1 MRTISRCISIF
12 IIISCVCFISAAAQ
26 AQSSSKSSSASENSN
41 VSQSML
47 ILQSQIGD
55 KTVIANAFIIKSGD
69 PCLALTSYEAVEGAA
84 TIKALVPNKGLVTA
98 HLSKFASDTNLALLE
113 IPEANLPAVR
123 LGNFELLAKSTP
135 LNLTCAAPVMDG
147 EDVTA
152 SSINVRSGKLAVT
165 ISRPSGAILRVQFK
179 PGIHDITSGAPIV
192 LPSTGEVMAVSLSL
206 DVSETPSL
214 RFAIP
219 AQYAYALCPEL
230 TNGSNIPTFVKV
242 RDGSEAPVL
251 KSSQQHEVGGHSPLA
266 YVIAIGIALAIVGFV
281 AYKTRGHK
289 EKFVPFSHLP
299 ILPEG
304 MEMAFITG
312 EGKILPSDAEI
323 IKIGR
328 APDNVW
334 VFNEGS
340 VSNYHARIRKN
351 RNTKQYEVEDLR
363 SSNGTFVG
371 KRRIFSAETITP
383 GTIIRF
389 GKNIEVMLML
399 RSQSDN
405 PIAQLG
411 IKKR

>member
-1 MRTISRCISIF
+1 MRTISRCIIYF

-26 AQSSSKSSSASENSN
+26 AQSVSESSSASSDSS
-41 VSQSML
+41 VSQSLL
-47 ILQSQIGD
+47 ILQSRIGD
-55 KTVIANAFIIKSGD
+55 KTVIGNAFIIKSGD
-69 PCLALTSYEAVEGAA
+69 PSLALTSYEAIAGAA
-84 TIKALVPNKGLVTA
+84 SIKALVPGKGLVDA
-98 HLSKFASDTNLALLE
+98 HLSKFASETNLALLE
-113 IPEANLPAVR
+113 IPVANLPAVKIS
-123 LGNFELLAKSTP
+123 NQELVTQNSP
-135 LNLTCAAPVMDG
+135 LNLICAAPMMEGD
-147 EDVTA
+147 DVTA
-152 SSINVRSGKLAVT
+152 STVNTRKGKLENT
-165 ISRPSGAILRVQFK
+165 IPRPTGNVLRIKFK
-179 PGIHDITSGAPIV
+179 PGIQDITTGSPIV
-192 LPSTGEVMAVSLSL
+192 SPNTNEVIAVSLSL
-206 DVSETPSL
+206 DISVVENL

-230 TNGSNIPTFVKV
+230 TNGTNIPNFVKV
-242 RDGSEAPVL
+242 KDGSEAPVI
-251 KSSQQHEVGGHSPLA
+251 KSTQQHEVGGHGPMA

-304 MEMAFITG
+304 MEMAFITA